1 LTSSCIEI
9 CIINPY
15 ATEKSNAKLKQCVLE
30 VIDKSSTVYLNGNS
44 IVEDYYSYYLETA
57 NVSKLIKEIE
67 SNNTSDAFI
76 IACYEDVGIDDIRK
90 ITSKPVIGVGE
101 AAFYTAN
108 IITNRF
114 SIITNLSSS
123 HEALKNN
130 LIKYGLEHKCVSLK
144 SIEVPILDME
154 TMSKSNIK
162 KLESEINRTI
172 IEDNPEAIIITS
184 PGILNLTKIFS
195 DRFNIPIVEGVSAAA
210 TLLETLSKQGLK
222 IKKYTNPT
230 NKNYGIPI

>member
-1 LTSSCIEI
+1 MSIEI

-15 ATEKSNAKLKQCVLE
+15 ATDKSNAKLKQCVSE
-30 VIDKSSTVYLNGNS
+30 VIDKNSTVYINQNS
-44 IVEDYYSYYLETA
+44 NLEDYYSYYLETA
-57 NVSKLIKEIE
+57 NVSKIVKEIE
-67 SNNTSDAFI
+67 SNNSSDAFI
-76 IACYEDVGIDDIRK
+76 IACYEDTGIDVIRK
-90 ITSKPVIGVGE
+90 ITSRPVIGIGE

-108 IITNRF
+108 IIANKF
-114 SIITNLSSS
+114 SIITNLSAS

-130 LIKYGLEHKCVSLK
+130 LIKYDLDHKCVSLK

-162 KLESEINRTI
+162 KLENEINRTI
-172 IEDNPEAIIITS
+172 CEDKPEAIIITS

-195 DRFNIPIVEGVSAAA
+195 DRFNIPIVEGVTAAA
-210 TLLETLSKQGLK
+210 TLLETLSKQNLK
-222 IKKYTNPT
+222 IKRFTNPP